1 MGRYRDWGS
10 MTVPWKTAL
19 PSLLS
24 PSLQSTMHGPQTAF
38 SSVSWNS
45 TVTAGQVTHLVA
57 NGVLPWVRPTDSI
70 MVSS

>member
-1 MGRYRDWGS
+1 
-10 MTVPWKTAL
+10 MTVAWTWKTVL

-24 PSLQSTMHGPQTAF
+24 PLQSTKHEPQTAF

-45 TVTAGQVTHLVA
+45 AVVAGQVTHLVA
-57 NGVLPWVRPTDSI
+57 NGVPPWVRSMDST

>member
-1 MGRYRDWGS
+1 
-10 MTVPWKTAL
+10 MTVAWTRKTVL

-24 PSLQSTMHGPQTAF
+24 PSLQSTKHGPQTAF

-45 TVTAGQVTHLVA
+45 AVVAGHVTHLVA
-57 NGVLPWVRPTDSI
+57 NGVPPWVRSMDST

>member
-1 MGRYRDWGS
+1 MAVAQ
-10 MTVPWKTAL
+10 TWKTAL

-24 PSLQSTMHGPQTAF
+24 PSLQSTKHGPQTAF

-45 TVTAGQVTHLVA
+45 AVVAGQVTHLVA
-57 NGVLPWVRPTDSI
+57 NGVPPWVRPTDST